1 MGGLGLGWDAIQVS
15 MKLFCFL
22 DISLKFNGLSHIS
35 HLLLFFLR
43 NSRCKALSDG
53 SLIIFFAL
61 NRS

>member
-1 MGGLGLGWDAIQVS
+1 MGGLGLGWDVIQVS

-22 DISLKFNGLSHIS
+22 DISLNGLSHIS

>member
-1 MGGLGLGWDAIQVS
+1 MSWGLGGMQSIVS

-22 DISLKFNGLSHIS
+22 DISRNGLSHIS

-53 SLIIFFAL
+53 SF
-61 NRS
+61 